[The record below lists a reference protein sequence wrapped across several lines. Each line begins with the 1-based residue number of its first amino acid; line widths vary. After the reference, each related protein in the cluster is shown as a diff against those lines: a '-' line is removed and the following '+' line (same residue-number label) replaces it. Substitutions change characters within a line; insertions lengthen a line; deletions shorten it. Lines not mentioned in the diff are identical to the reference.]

1 MTVDRETL
9 ELATKNFIA
18 AYRREYVKRE
28 LPLEKILPPWEDLSL
43 RDRAAMMRCVGAA
56 ARVLTV
62 EIRFGGPGQLQPG
75 QISPR
80 VE

>member
-1 MTVDRETL
+1 MSVDRETL

-56 ARVLTV
+56 FRAPTV
-62 EIRFGGPGQLQPG
+62 ETSFGRPGQLQPE
-75 QISPR
+75 QANPR